1 MKRIARGII
10 CIMAFMGLGMLFGCD
25 KKKDTD
31 VSVKPVVIP
40 EGDFY
45 SFTDRPGYSDMDG
58 GYHCCELK
66 QTEAG
71 DWIITDTDREEIGA
85 PEIVTTYAASSEA
98 VADFAAFLKEK
109 KVLSLENRKD
119 SDEFV
124 TDYSSWSFSFVFIT
138 EQDGK
143 KNRDGHTIS
152 QYKKYYD
159 KDYETINEI
168 RERFIALYG
177 DMISKEEVTEE

>member
-1 MKRIARGII
+1 MKRVARGII

-25 KKKDTD
+25 KKKDSE

-45 SFTDRPGYSDMDG
+45 SFTYRPGYSDMDG
-58 GYHCCELK
+58 EYHCCELK
-66 QTEAG
+66 QTEDG
-71 DWIITDTDREEIGA
+71 NWIIRDDDREENGA
-85 PEIVTTYAASSEA
+85 PDIVTTYAVSAEA

-138 EQDGK
+138 EQDGI
-143 KNRDGHTIS
+143 KNRDGHNIS

-159 KDYETINEI
+159 KDYLTINEI
-168 RERFIALYG
+168 RERFKALYG
-177 DMISKEEVTEE
+177 EKLSETEQYD

>member
-1 MKRIARGII
+1 MKRVARGIV

-25 KKKDTD
+25 KKKDSE
-31 VSVKPVVIP
+31 VSVKPVVVP

-45 SFTDRPGYSDMDG
+45 SFIYRPGYSDMDG

-66 QTEAG
+66 QTEDG
-71 DWIITDTDREEIGA
+71 DWIITDTDREEIGE
-85 PEIVTTYAASSEA
+85 PEIVTTYAVSTEA
-98 VADFAAFLKEK
+98 VADFATFLKEK

-124 TDYSSWSFSFVFIT
+124 TDYSAWSFSFVFIT
-138 EQDGK
+138 EQDGI

-152 QYKKYYD
+152 QYKQYYD

-168 RERFIALYG
+168 RERFKALYG
-177 DMISKEEVTEE
+177 EKLSETEQYD